1 MLSADVRIF
10 LLEVVLQAALALL
23 DKLEMGLTLVV
34 RVQLLSIAINLVCV
48 REFLNQ
54 IFLKM

>member
-1 MLSADVRIF
+1 MLSADVRIC
-10 LLEVVLQAALALL
+10 LLGVVLQAALALL
-23 DKLEMGLTLVV
+23 DKLEKGLTLVV
-34 RVQLLSIAINLVCV
+34 RVLHLSIAINLVCV

>member
-1 MLSADVRIF
+1 MLSADVRIC